1 MKTRLPDAYIL
12 EMINPTREE
21 LTDRLWEENWDIF
34 FFSGHSS
41 LDMDRNEAW
50 FKLQP
55 NLKNQIIVYLTIL
68 LLARDNKYQFI
79 FFLLDFYYPTEYITI
94 QELKYGLKTTINN
107 GLQLAIFN
115 SCDGLGFAKKLEEL
129 RLPAT
134 VVMSEK
140 IPD

>member
-1 MKTRLPDAYIL
+1 
-12 EMINPTREE
+12 
-21 LTDRLWEENWDIF
+21 
-34 FFSGHSS
+34 
-41 LDMDRNEAW
+41 MDRNEAW

-94 QELKYGLKTTINN
+94 QKLKYGLKTTINN

-140 IPD
+140 IPDELSPKLLQYFLDFFA